1 MPHVSMEYAI
11 MVPVLLLQVILI
23 PMAAGWMMDVWVV
36 RRRETALQDVASH
49 MGTAIQQ
56 LYFSLNSEEVAVGIT
71 SHSPKVPPFIES
83 IPYVI
88 TASDRKVE
96 SSTIIDLHLA
106 LIGTGTTANSRVTL
120 GPNVL
125 WKQSAGVRAP
135 FLSNATSASI
145 YVEKFSNGTLG
156 FSFG

>member
-11 MVPVLLLQVILI
+11 MVPVLLLQVILV
-23 PMAAGWMMDVWVV
+23 PMAAGWMIDVWVV

-49 MGTAIQQ
+49 MATAIQQ
-56 LYFSLNSEEVAVGIT
+56 LYFSLYREEIAAGT
-71 SHSPKVPPFIES
+71 TTHSPKVPPFIES

-96 SSTIIDLHLA
+96 NGTMIDLYLA
-106 LIGTGTTANSRVTL
+106 LMGTGTAVTSRVTL

-125 WKQSAGVRAP
+125 WQQST
-135 FLSNATSASI
+135 FLSNATSTSI
-145 YVEKFSNGTLG
+145 DVQKFPNGTLS

>member
-11 MVPVLLLQVILI
+11 MVPILLVQVILI

-49 MGTAIQQ
+49 VGSTIQQ
-56 LYFSLNSEEVAVGIT
+56 LYFSLNREEVFAGIT
-71 SHSPKVPPFIES
+71 TQAANVPPFIES

-88 TASDRKVE
+88 TASDTKVE
-96 SSTIIDLHLA
+96 NSTFIDLYLT
-106 LIGTGTTANSRVTL
+106 LMGIGTTATSRVTL
-120 GPNVL
+120 GPNVS
-125 WKQSAGVRAP
+125 WEQSTFV
-135 FLSNATSASI
+135 SNSTNASI
-145 YVEKFSNGTLG
+145 QVEKFSNGTLS

>member
-1 MPHVSMEYAI
+1 MTHASMEYVI
-11 MVPVLLLQVILI
+11 MVPILLVQVILI
-23 PMAAGWMMDVWVV
+23 PFAVGWMMDVWVV

-49 MGTAIQQ
+49 IGTTIQQ
-56 LYFSLNSEEVAVGIT
+56 LYFSLNREEIATGT
-71 SHSPKVPPFIES
+71 TTQAANVPPFIES

-96 SSTIIDLHLA
+96 NSTIIDLCLA
-106 LIGTGTTANSRVTL
+106 LMGMDVTATTRVTL

-125 WKQSAGVRAP
+125 WDQSTFV
-135 FLSNATSASI
+135 SNSADACI
-145 YVEKFSNGTLG
+145 KVEKLSNGTLS

>member
-11 MVPVLLLQVILI
+11 MVPILLVQVILI

-49 MGTAIQQ
+49 VGSTIQQ
-56 LYFSLNSEEVAVGIT
+56 LYFSLDREEVFAGIT
-71 SHSPKVPPFIES
+71 TQAANVPPFIES

-88 TASDRKVE
+88 TASDTKVE
-96 SSTIIDLHLA
+96 NSTFIDLYLT
-106 LIGTGTTANSRVTL
+106 LMGIGTTATSRVTL
-120 GPNVL
+120 GPNVS
-125 WKQSAGVRAP
+125 WEQSTFV
-135 FLSNATSASI
+135 SNSTNACI
-145 YVEKFSNGTLG
+145 QVEKFSNGTLS

>member
-56 LYFSLNSEEVAVGIT
+56 LYFSLNGEEIGAGT
-71 SHSPKVPPFIES
+71 TTHFPKVPPFIES

-88 TASDRKVE
+88 TASNRKVE
-96 SSTIIDLHLA
+96 NSTIIDLYLA
-106 LIGTGTTANSRVTL
+106 LMGTGTTVTSRVTL

-125 WKQSAGVRAP
+125 WQQST
-135 FLSNATSASI
+135 FLSNATSTSI
-145 YVEKFSNGTLG
+145 DVEKFPNGTLS